1 MIIRT
6 AMPADAPALTQLE
19 LVFPARQRWSET
31 SWLEE
36 ISGDDRLVEVAVT
49 AMEGVIACASW
60 RHAGGTADLDRIVV
74 AGKHRRLGIAG
85 RLLGRGIAWAAEQ
98 RVGNVLLEV
107 ADDNPA
113 AIELYRGVGFADV
126 ARRANYY
133 GGADA
138 LVLEMTLAPEGVKE
152 YQ

>member
-19 LVFPARQRWSET
+19 LAFPARQRWSET
-31 SWLEE
+31 LWLEE

-49 AMEGVIACASW
+49 AVDGVIACASW
-60 RHAGGTADLDRIVV
+60 RHAGDTADLDRIVV

-85 RLLGRGIAWAAEQ
+85 RLLRRGIAWAAEQ

-107 ADDNPA
+107 ASDNIA
-113 AIELYRGVGFADV
+113 AIELYTANGFVPVNRRG
-126 ARRANYY
+126 NYY
-133 GGADA
+133 GRGVDA
-138 LVLEMTLAPEGVKE
+138 VVMEKRMKMEE
-152 YQ
+152 SQ

>member
-6 AMPADAPALTQLE
+6 AMPADVPALTQ

-36 ISGDDRLVEVAVT
+36 ISGEDRLVEVAVT
-49 AMEGVIACASW
+49 AVEGVIACASW

-85 RLLGRGIAWAAEQ
+85 RLLRRGIAWAAEQ
-98 RVGNVLLEV
+98 RVGSVLLEV
-107 ADDNPA
+107 ASYNIA
-113 AIELYRGVGFADV
+113 AIGFYAANGFVPVNRRG
-126 ARRANYY
+126 NYY
-133 GGADA
+133 GRGVDA
-138 LVLEMTLAPEGVKE
+138 VVMEKKMKMEE
-152 YQ
+152 SQ

>member
-1 MIIRT
+1 MIVRP
-6 AMPADAPALTQLE
+6 AHPADAPALAGLE
-19 LVFPARQRWSET
+19 TAFPMRRRWSEV

-36 ISGDDRLVEVAVT
+36 ISGPGRLVEVAE
-49 AMEGVIACASW
+49 A
-60 RHAGGTADLDRIVV
+60 GTAPGRAGNHRAGETVDLDRIIV
-74 AGKHRRLGIAG
+74 AGEHRR
-85 RLLGRGIAWAAEQ
+85 RGIAAHLLESGLSWATKQGA
-98 RVGNVLLEV
+98 RNVMLEV

-113 AIELYRGVGFADV
+113 AIELYRGAGFAAV
-126 ARRANYY
+126 ARRASYY

>member
-6 AMPADAPALTQLE
+6 AVPADAPALARLE

-36 ISGDDRLVEVAVT
+36 ISGEDRLVEVAVT
-49 AMEGVIACASW
+49 AVEGVIACASW

-85 RLLGRGIAWAAEQ
+85 RLLRRGIAWAAEQ
-98 RVGNVLLEV
+98 RVGSVLLEV
-107 ADDNPA
+107 ASYNIA
-113 AIELYRGVGFADV
+113 AIGFYAANGFVPVNRRG
-126 ARRANYY
+126 NYY
-133 GGADA
+133 GRGVDA
-138 LVLEMTLAPEGVKE
+138 VVMGKRMKTEES
-152 YQ
+152 Q

>member
-6 AMPADAPALTQLE
+6 AMPADVPALTRLE

-36 ISGDDRLVEVAVT
+36 ISGEDRLVEVAVT
-49 AMEGVIACASW
+49 AVEGVIACASW

-85 RLLGRGIAWAAEQ
+85 RLLRRGIAWAAEQ
-98 RVGNVLLEV
+98 RVGSVLLEV
-107 ADDNPA
+107 ASYNIA
-113 AIELYRGVGFADV
+113 AIGFYAANGFVPVNRRG
-126 ARRANYY
+126 NYY
-133 GGADA
+133 GRGVDA
-138 LVLEMTLAPEGVKE
+138 VVMEKRMKMEE
-152 YQ
+152 SQ

>member
-6 AMPADAPALTQLE
+6 AMPADAPALTRLE

-36 ISGDDRLVEVAVT
+36 IGGEDRLVEVAVT
-49 AMEGVIACASW
+49 AVEGVIACASW
-60 RHAGGTADLDRIVV
+60 RHTGDTADLDRIVV

-85 RLLGRGIAWAAEQ
+85 RLLRRGIAWAAEQ

-107 ADDNPA
+107 ASDNIA
-113 AIELYRGVGFADV
+113 AIGFYAANGFVPVNRRG
-126 ARRANYY
+126 NYY
-133 GGADA
+133 GQGVDA
-138 LVLEMTLAPEGVKE
+138 VVMEKKMKMEE
-152 YQ
+152 SQ

>member
-6 AMPADAPALTQLE
+6 AMPADVPALTRLE

-36 ISGDDRLVEVAVT
+36 ISGEDRLVEVAVT
-49 AMEGVIACASW
+49 AVEGVIACASW

-85 RLLGRGIAWAAEQ
+85 RLLRRGIAWAAEQ
-98 RVGNVLLEV
+98 RVGSVLLEV
-107 ADDNPA
+107 ASYNIA
-113 AIELYRGVGFADV
+113 AIGFYAANGFVPVNRRG
-126 ARRANYY
+126 NYY
-133 GGADA
+133 GRGVDA
-138 LVLEMTLAPEGVKE
+138 VVMEKKMKMEE
-152 YQ
+152 SQ

>member
-6 AMPADAPALTQLE
+6 AMPADVPALTR

-36 ISGDDRLVEVAVT
+36 ISGEDRLVEVAVT
-49 AMEGVIACASW
+49 AVEGVIACASW

-85 RLLGRGIAWAAEQ
+85 RLLRRGIAWAAEQ
-98 RVGNVLLEV
+98 RVGSVLLEV
-107 ADDNPA
+107 ASYNIA
-113 AIELYRGVGFADV
+113 AIGFYAANGFVPVNRRG
-126 ARRANYY
+126 NYY
-133 GGADA
+133 GRGVDA
-138 LVLEMTLAPEGVKE
+138 VVMEKKMKMEE
-152 YQ
+152 SQ

>member
-49 AMEGVIACASW
+49 AVDGVIACASW
-60 RHAGGTADLDRIVV
+60 HHAGDTADLDRIVV

-85 RLLGRGIAWAAEQ
+85 RLLRRGIAWAAEQ

-107 ADDNPA
+107 ASDNIA
-113 AIELYRGVGFADV
+113 AIKLYAANGFVPVNRRG
-126 ARRANYY
+126 NYY
-133 GGADA
+133 GRGVDA
-138 LVLEMTLAPEGVKE
+138 VVMEKRMTMEE
-152 YQ
+152 SQ

>member
-6 AMPADAPALTQLE
+6 AMPADVPALTRLE

-36 ISGDDRLVEVAVT
+36 ISGEDRLVEVAVT
-49 AMEGVIACASW
+49 AVEGVIACASW

-85 RLLGRGIAWAAEQ
+85 RLLRRGIAWAAEQ
-98 RVGNVLLEV
+98 RVGSVLLEV
-107 ADDNPA
+107 ASDNIA
-113 AIELYRGVGFADV
+113 AIGFYAANGFVPVNRRG
-126 ARRANYY
+126 NYY
-133 GGADA
+133 GRGVDA
-138 LVLEMTLAPEGVKE
+138 VVMEKKMKMEE
-152 YQ
+152 SR

>member
-6 AMPADAPALTQLE
+6 AMPADAPALTRLE

-36 ISGDDRLVEVAVT
+36 ISGEDRLVEVAVT
-49 AMEGVIACASW
+49 AVEGVIACASW

-85 RLLGRGIAWAAEQ
+85 RLLRRGIAWAAEQ
-98 RVGNVLLEV
+98 RVGSVLLEV
-107 ADDNPA
+107 ASDNIA
-113 AIELYRGVGFADV
+113 AIGFYAANGFVPVNRRG
-126 ARRANYY
+126 NYY
-133 GGADA
+133 GRGVDA
-138 LVLEMTLAPEGVKE
+138 VVMEKKMKMEE
-152 YQ
+152 SR

>member
-6 AMPADAPALTQLE
+6 AMPADIPALTRLE

-36 ISGDDRLVEVAVT
+36 ISGEDRLVEVAVT
-49 AMEGVIACASW
+49 AVEGVIACASW

-85 RLLGRGIAWAAEQ
+85 RLLRRGIAWAAEQ
-98 RVGNVLLEV
+98 RVGSVLLEV
-107 ADDNPA
+107 ASYNIA
-113 AIELYRGVGFADV
+113 AIGFYAANGFVPVNRRG
-126 ARRANYY
+126 NYY
-133 GGADA
+133 GRGVDA
-138 LVLEMTLAPEGVKE
+138 VVMEKKMKMEE
-152 YQ
+152 SQ

>member
-6 AMPADAPALTQLE
+6 AMPADVPALTRLE

-36 ISGDDRLVEVAVT
+36 ISGEDRLVEVAVT
-49 AMEGVIACASW
+49 AVEGVIACASW

-85 RLLGRGIAWAAEQ
+85 RLLRRGIAWAAEQ

-107 ADDNPA
+107 ASDNLA
-113 AIELYRGVGFADV
+113 AIGFYAANGFVPVNRRG
-126 ARRANYY
+126 NYY
-133 GGADA
+133 GRGVDA
-138 LVLEMTLAPEGVKE
+138 VVMEKKMKMEE
-152 YQ
+152 SQ

>member
-6 AMPADAPALTQLE
+6 AMPADVPALTRLE

-36 ISGDDRLVEVAVT
+36 ISGEDRLVEVAVT
-49 AMEGVIACASW
+49 AVEGVIACASW

-74 AGKHRRLGIAG
+74 AGEHRRRGIAG

-98 RVGNVLLEV
+98 RAGNVLLEV
-107 ADDNPA
+107 ASDNTA
-113 AIELYRGVGFADV
+113 AIGFYAANGFVPVNRRG
-126 ARRANYY
+126 NYY
-133 GGADA
+133 GWGVDA
-138 LVLEMTLAPEGVKE
+138 VVMGKRMKTEES
-152 YQ
+152 Q

>member
-6 AMPADAPALTQLE
+6 AMPADVPALTRLE

-36 ISGDDRLVEVAVT
+36 ISGEDRLVEVAVT
-49 AMEGVIACASW
+49 AVEGVIACASW

-85 RLLGRGIAWAAEQ
+85 RLLRRGIAWAAEQ
-98 RVGNVLLEV
+98 RVGSVLLEV
-107 ADDNPA
+107 ASYNIA
-113 AIELYRGVGFADV
+113 AIGFYAANGFVPVNRRG
-126 ARRANYY
+126 NYY
-133 GGADA
+133 GRGVDA
-138 LVLEMTLAPEGVKE
+138 VVMEKKMKVEE
-152 YQ
+152 SQ

>member
-6 AMPADAPALTQLE
+6 AMPADAPALTRLE

-36 ISGDDRLVEVAVT
+36 ISGEDRLVEVAVT

-60 RHAGGTADLDRIVV
+60 RHAGDTTDLDRIIV

-85 RLLGRGIAWAAEQ
+85 RLLRRGISWAAEQ

-107 ADDNPA
+107 ASDNIA
-113 AIELYRGVGFADV
+113 AIGFYAANGFVPVNRRG
-126 ARRANYY
+126 NYY
-133 GGADA
+133 GRGVDA
-138 LVLEMTLAPEGVKE
+138 VVMEKKMKMEE
-152 YQ
+152 SQ

>member
-6 AMPADAPALTQLE
+6 AMPADAPSLTQLE

-36 ISGDDRLVEVAVT
+36 INGEDRLVEVAVT

-60 RHAGGTADLDRIVV
+60 RHAGDTADLDRIVV

-85 RLLGRGIAWAAEQ
+85 RLLRRGIAWAAEQ

-107 ADDNPA
+107 ASDNTA
-113 AIELYRGVGFADV
+113 AIGFYAANWFVPVNRRG
-126 ARRANYY
+126 NYY
-133 GGADA
+133 GRGVDA
-138 LVLEMTLAPEGVKE
+138 VVMEKRMKMEE
-152 YQ
+152 SQ